1 MYSFFMSLINSLSF
15 MYKTYNSV
23 YLAVEYPSNIF
34 SLYAYGLL
42 CVSVNV
48 KKGIE
53 ENLLYGMP
61 MHNEKIIFANCNNKL
76 DTPW

>member
-1 MYSFFMSLINSLSF
+1 

-61 MHNEKIIFANCNNKL
+61 MHNEKVIFNEEILAKGAAIHTYCALKWL
-76 DTPW
+76 CDE